1 MIRTVFI
8 KSYLILILLSIGCQF
23 KAIGQQEKVE
33 MEAVNWIVRMP
44 EIPYEKYIPEG
55 TDIILISELHNVGS
69 TYPVLES
76 VVQKFMLKGFRNII
90 QEMPFSYSII
100 CNEYLETGDTV
111 YLNMI
116 SSSEEAKVFY
126 TNIRALFLTLNIEER
141 PRFWGI
147 DFELGES
154 KITYVKAA
162 AFILQRK
169 YYFPSSIQRILSEIN
184 NSENISQ
191 IKSLRNELRNTIE
204 KGVFINQLNQ
214 NGVDL
219 LTEFASRNDAYTK
232 HRDTQLF
239 QNLSRIDSII
249 KAKEPN
255 AKYIGSFG
263 QSHVNTALK
272 YSLSSILLSDTA
284 WSNRTS
290 IIGTH
295 YFNCIS
301 NYGLRKETRVN
312 DIGVLPK
319 SISKSLEKQILNT
332 QDKSLIVVKPNRDIS
347 VKRKLQYALVLVLI
361 SYPGERKNLQ
371 KIME

>member
-8 KSYLILILLSIGCQF
+8 KSYLVSILLSIGCPF

-33 MEAVNWIVRMP
+33 MEAVNWTTRMP
-44 EIPYEKYIPEG
+44 EIPYEKYLPEG
-55 TDIILISELHNVGS
+55 KDIILISELHNVSS

-76 VVQKFMLKGFRNII
+76 VLQKFILKGFRNII

-100 CNEYLETGDTV
+100 CNEYLETGDTA

-116 SSSEEAKVFY
+116 SSSEEAKKFY
-126 TNIRALFLTLNIEER
+126 TNIRALFLKLNKKES

-154 KITYVKAA
+154 RMNYVKAA
-162 AFILQRK
+162 AAILRRK
-169 YYFPSSIQRILSEIN
+169 YHYPPYIQRILGEIN
-184 NSENISQ
+184 NSENILQ
-191 IKSLRNELRNTIE
+191 IKSLRNELSNTIE
-204 KGVFINQLNQ
+204 QGVFQNQFNQ
-214 NGVDL
+214 NGIDL
-219 LTEFASRNDAYTK
+219 LTVFASRNDTYTK
-232 HRDTQLF
+232 HRDIQLF
-239 QNLSRIDSII
+239 QNLFRIDSII
-249 KAKEPN
+249 KAKEPD

-263 QSHVNTALK
+263 LSHVNTALK

-301 NYGLRKETRVN
+301 NYGLRKETIVN

-319 SISKSLEKQILNT
+319 SISKSLEKQIVNT
-332 QDKSLIVVKPNRDIS
+332 QDKSLIVVKPERDIS
-347 VKRKLQYALVLVLI
+347 VKRKLHYALVLVLI

-371 KIME
+371 RIME